1 MQGLNLLP
9 GQKVKKNKKDFFV
22 DQSQSGNYLGL
33 CGMDFPALSSAGL
46 PIHPTHPTRNLA
58 KPMIDPREESL
69 WKMLES
75 GNPDLIPIATI
86 AALSAWGL
94 PARSKLCAAGKIPA
108 IKVADQWFSTSK
120 MVLEALKMRHER
132 DRAQALAPPTQ
143 PRKVGRPR
151 TRA

>member
-1 MQGLNLLP
+1 MQGVKLLP
-9 GQKVKKNKKDFFV
+9 GQKGKKNKKDFFV

-33 CGMDFPALSSAGL
+33 CGVDFPAMSSAGL
-46 PIHPTHPTRNLA
+46 PTLLTRNLA
-58 KPMIDPREESL
+58 KLMIDPREETL

-75 GNPDLIPIATI
+75 GNPDLIPISTI

-94 PARSKLCAAGKIPA
+94 AARSKLCAAGKIPA
-108 IKVADQWFSTSK
+108 IKIADQWFSTSK

-132 DRAQALAPPTQ
+132 DRAQALAPPSQ